1 MTIGLI
7 GRSAGRLLVPFIFI
21 FGFYIVVHGHLTPGG
36 GFQGGAVIATGVA
49 LILVCYY
56 YRECMER
63 FIPVKSF
70 KLIESAGLMLFIC
83 TALAGLVVASGFLFN
98 WLNASGGLFGH
109 AVAYGINPGDLYT
122 AGIIPVLNFAIGIE
136 VFGALSAV
144 LMFMFAG
151 LKEPTQE
158 EDDAES
164 SVLNIDTDK
173 KGGRK

>member
-7 GRSAGRLLVPFIFI
+7 GRGAGRLLVPFIFI

-83 TALAGLVVASGFLFN
+83 TALAGLVAASGFLFN

-164 SVLNIDTDK
+164 SVRNIDTDK

>member
-7 GRSAGRLLVPFIFI
+7 VRTAGRLLVPFIFI
-21 FGFYIVVHGHLTPGG
+21 FGFYIVAHGHLTPGG

-56 YRECMER
+56 YRECMET
-63 FIPVKSF
+63 FIPVTSF
-70 KLIESAGLMLFIC
+70 KLVESVGLMLFIC

-98 WLNASGGLFGH
+98 WLNATGGLFGD
-109 AVAYGINPGDLYT
+109 AVVYGINPGNLYT
-122 AGIIPVLNFAIGIE
+122 AGIIPVLNFAIGID

-151 LKEPTQE
+151 LKETTSE
-158 EDDAES
+158 EDDAETS
-164 SVLNIDTDK
+164 LHHMNTGK

>member
-7 GRSAGRLLVPFIFI
+7 VKTAGRLLVPFIFI
-21 FGFYIVVHGHLTPGG
+21 FGFYIVAHGHLTPGG

-83 TALAGLVVASGFLFN
+83 TALAGLVAASGFLFN

>member
-7 GRSAGRLLVPFIFI
+7 VRTAGRLLVPFIFI
-21 FGFYIVVHGHLTPGG
+21 FGFYIVAHGHLTPGG

-56 YRECMER
+56 YRECMEK
-63 FIPVKSF
+63 FIPVTSF
-70 KLIESAGLMLFIC
+70 KLVESAGLILFIC

-98 WLNASGGLFGH
+98 WLNATEGLFGD
-109 AVAYGINPGDLYT
+109 AVVYGINPGNLYT

-151 LKEPTQE
+151 LKETTSE
-158 EDDAES
+158 EDDAEKS
-164 SVLNIDTDK
+164 LHHTNTGK

>member
-7 GRSAGRLLVPFIFI
+7 VRTAGRLLIPFIFI
-21 FGFYIVVHGHLTPGG
+21 FGFYIVAHGHLTPGG

-56 YRECMER
+56 YRECMEK
-63 FIPVKSF
+63 FIPVTSF
-70 KLIESAGLMLFIC
+70 KLVESAGLMLFIC

-98 WLNASGGLFGH
+98 WLNATGGFFGD
-109 AVAYGINPGDLYT
+109 AVVYGINPGNLYT

-151 LKEPTQE
+151 LKETTSE
-158 EDDAES
+158 EDDAETS
-164 SVLNIDTDK
+164 LHQMNTGK

>member
-83 TALAGLVVASGFLFN
+83 TALAGLVAASGFLFN

-164 SVLNIDTDK
+164 SVRNIETDK

>member
-49 LILVCYY
+49 LLLVCYY
-56 YRECMER
+56 YRECMEK
-63 FIPVKSF
+63 FTAVTSF

-83 TALAGLVVASGFLFN
+83 TALAGLSAASVFLFN
-98 WLNASGGLFGH
+98 WLNASGGLFGNP
-109 AVAYGINPGDLYT
+109 VAYGINPGDLFT

-136 VFGALSAV
+136 VFGALAAV

-151 LKEPTQE
+151 LKETTQQ
-158 EDDAES
+158 EDDEKAS
-164 SVLNIDTDK
+164 APHMNKGK
-173 KGGRK
+173 KGERT

>member
-63 FIPVKSF
+63 VIPVKSF

-83 TALAGLVVASGFLFN
+83 TALAGLVAASGFLFN

>member
-21 FGFYIVVHGHLTPGG
+21 FGFYIVSHGHLTPGG

-56 YRECMER
+56 YRECMEK
-63 FIPVKSF
+63 FIPVTSF
-70 KLIESAGLMLFIC
+70 KLVESAGLMLFIC
-83 TALAGLVVASGFLFN
+83 TALAGLVAASGFLFN
-98 WLNASGGLFGH
+98 WLNASGGLFGNP
-109 AVAYGINPGDLYT
+109 VAYGINPGDLFT

-136 VFGALSAV
+136 VFGALSAI

-151 LKEPTQE
+151 LKETTQK
-158 EDDAES
+158 EDDAQLT
-164 SVLNIDTDK
+164 VQNMDMGK

>member
-83 TALAGLVVASGFLFN
+83 TALAGLVAASGFLFN

>member
-7 GRSAGRLLVPFIFI
+7 VKTAGRLLVPFIFI
-21 FGFYIVVHGHLTPGG
+21 FGFYIVAHGHLTPGG

-56 YRECMER
+56 YRECMEK
-63 FIPVKSF
+63 FIPVSSF
-70 KLIESAGLMLFIC
+70 KLVESAGLILFIC

-98 WLNASGGLFGH
+98 WLNATGGLFGN

-151 LKEPTQE
+151 LKETTSE
-158 EDDAES
+158 EDDAE
-164 SVLNIDTDK
+164 LPIENIHKGK